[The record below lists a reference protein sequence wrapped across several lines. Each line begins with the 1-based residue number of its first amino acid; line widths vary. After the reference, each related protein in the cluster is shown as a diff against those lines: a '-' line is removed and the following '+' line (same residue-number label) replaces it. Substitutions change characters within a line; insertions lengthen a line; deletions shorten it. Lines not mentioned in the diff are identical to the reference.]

1 MTMQVRVKIEV
12 INEYGDVVDYRGYPD
27 IRKTNNFSGLE
38 TSQIFREFETVE
50 DAHAAMNKLFQVI
63 DQIGS
68 IK

>member
-1 MTMQVRVKIEV
+1 MKQIRVKIEV
-12 INEYGDVVDYRGYPD
+12 INEDGEVVDYRGYPD
-27 IRKTNNFSGLE
+27 IRKTKNFSGLE

-50 DAHAAMNKLFQVI
+50 EAHAAMNKLFQVI